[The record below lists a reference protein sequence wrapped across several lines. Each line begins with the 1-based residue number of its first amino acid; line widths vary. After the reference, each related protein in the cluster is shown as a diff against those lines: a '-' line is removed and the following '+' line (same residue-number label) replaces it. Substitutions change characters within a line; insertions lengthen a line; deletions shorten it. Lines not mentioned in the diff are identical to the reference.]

1 MQNGFNAYAAAAKTA
16 QSVVSPR
23 ELEASLLIKAATRL
37 QAVAD
42 DWNLRE
48 RELDEALT
56 YNRRLWTL
64 LVSAV
69 IAEDN
74 PLPVGI
80 KTNILGL
87 ANFIFNQTF
96 KISADPQPQALGILV
111 NINRDIAAGLRGAE
125 PAATTSPDERKR
137 RPYGRRFRS

>member
-23 ELEASLLIKAATRL
+23 ELEASLLIKAAMRL

-74 PLPVGI
+74 PLPVEI
-80 KTNILGL
+80 KRNILGL
-87 ANFIFNQTF
+87 ANFIFNRTF
-96 KISADPQPQALGILV
+96 QIAAAPEPAAIGILV
-111 NINRDIAAGLRGAE
+111 NINRDIAAGLRG
-125 PAATTSPDERKR
+125 R
-137 RPYGRRFRS
+137 

>member
-16 QSVVSPR
+16 QAVVSPR
-23 ELEASLLIKAATRL
+23 ELEAALLVKAATRL
-37 QAVAD
+37 QIVAD
-42 DWNLRE
+42 NWDQRAS
-48 RELDEALT
+48 ELDDALS

-80 KTNILGL
+80 KQNILGL
-87 ANFIFNQTF
+87 ANFIFNHTF
-96 KISADPQPQALGILV
+96 QVAADPQPQRLGVLI
-111 NINRDIAAGLRGAE
+111 NINRDIAAGLRG
-125 PAATTSPDERKR
+125 R
-137 RPYGRRFRS
+137 

>member
-37 QAVAD
+37 QTVAD
-42 DWNLRE
+42 DWTARQPD
-48 RELDEALT
+48 LDEALT

-64 LVSAV
+64 LVKAV

-87 ANFIFNQTF
+87 ANFVFNQTF
-96 KISADPQPQALGILV
+96 RIAADPQPQALGALIG
-111 NINRDIAAGLRGAE
+111 INRDIASGLRG
-125 PAATTSPDERKR
+125 R
-137 RPYGRRFRS
+137 

>member
-16 QSVVSPR
+16 QSVASPR

-42 DWNLRE
+42 DWDMRGRNL
-48 RELDEALT
+48 DDALT

-80 KTNILGL
+80 KNNILGL

-96 KISADPQPQALGILV
+96 RISSDPHPQALAALIG
-111 NINRDIAAGLRGAE
+111 INRDIAAGLRG
-125 PAATTSPDERKR
+125 R
-137 RPYGRRFRS
+137 

>member
-16 QSVVSPR
+16 QSVVSAR

-37 QAVAD
+37 QTVAD
-42 DWNLRE
+42 DWAGRAND
-48 RELDEALT
+48 LDDALS

-64 LVSAV
+64 LVKAM

-80 KTNILGL
+80 KTNMLGL
-87 ANFIFNQTF
+87 ANFVFNQTF
-96 KISADPQPQALGILV
+96 RIAADPQPQALGVLV
-111 NINRDIAAGLRGAE
+111 DINRDIAAGLRG
-125 PAATTSPDERKR
+125 R
-137 RPYGRRFRS
+137 

>member
-42 DWNLRE
+42 DWQDRGHD
-48 RELDEALT
+48 LDEALN

-96 KISADPQPQALGILV
+96 RLAADPQPQGLGILV
-111 NINRDIAAGLRGAE
+111 NINRDIAAGLRG
-125 PAATTSPDERKR
+125 R
-137 RPYGRRFRS
+137 

>member
-42 DWNLRE
+42 DWVARE
-48 RELDEALT
+48 REFDEVLT

-80 KTNILGL
+80 KQNILAL
-87 ANFIFNQTF
+87 ANFIFNQTIQ
-96 KISADPQPQALGILV
+96 ISITPQAQSLGVLIG
-111 NINRDIAAGLRGAE
+111 INRDIAAGLRG
-125 PAATTSPDERKR
+125 R
-137 RPYGRRFRS
+137 